1 MILVDAN
8 VLMYAAGAE
17 HQYKSPSLALLEDVA
32 MGRVEAAIDAE
43 VLQEVLHRYRA
54 INRWTE
60 GRYVFDSARR
70 IFTVILPITVEVVD
84 HARFLLDESSEISA
98 RDALHAAVVTI
109 EGLDALCSYDR
120 GFDRVEAI
128 RRIEPGWDQQRSAT

>member
-17 HQYKSPSLALLEDVA
+17 HTYKAPSLALLKDVA
-32 MGRVEAAIDAE
+32 MGEVEAALDAE

-84 HARFLLDESSEISA
+84 YARFLLDDFTRISA
-98 RDALHAAVVTI
+98 RDALHAAVVITQ
-109 EGLDALCSYDR
+109 GLDALCSYDR
-120 GFDRVEAI
+120 GFDQIEAI
-128 RRIEPGWDQQRSAT
+128 RRIEPE

>member
-17 HQYKSPSLALLEDVA
+17 HPYKAPSLALLKDVA
-32 MGRVEAAIDAE
+32 MGEVEAAIDAE

-70 IFTVILPITVEVVD
+70 IFTTILPITVGVVD
-84 HARFLLDESSEISA
+84 YARFLLDDCTGISA
-98 RDALHAAVVTI
+98 RDALHAAVVTTK
-109 EGLDALCSYDR
+109 GLEALCSYDR
-120 GFDRVEAI
+120 GFDQIKAI
-128 RRIEPGWDQQRSAT
+128 RRIEPG

>member
-17 HQYKSPSLALLEDVA
+17 HEYKAPSLALLKDVA
-32 MGRVEAAIDAE
+32 MGEVEAALDAE
-43 VLQEVLHRYRA
+43 ALQEVLHRYRA

-60 GRYVFDSARR
+60 GRNVFDSARK

-84 HARFLLDESSEISA
+84 YARFLLDDFTRISA
-98 RDALHAAVVTI
+98 RDALHAAVVITQ
-109 EGLDALCSYDR
+109 GLDAFCSYDR
-120 GFDRVEAI
+120 GFDQIEAT
-128 RRIEPGWDQQRSAT
+128 RRIEPE